1 MTKLWLK
8 DIITSLEQ
16 VYNINNFFN
25 LLNNMSEEKGVSSMI
40 VRREEVNWASIT
52 LLLDEKFL

>member
-16 VYNINNFFN
+16 VYNINNFLN

>member
-1 MTKLWLK
+1 
-8 DIITSLEQ
+8 
-16 VYNINNFFN
+16 
-25 LLNNMSEEKGVSSMI
+25 MSEEKGVSSMI